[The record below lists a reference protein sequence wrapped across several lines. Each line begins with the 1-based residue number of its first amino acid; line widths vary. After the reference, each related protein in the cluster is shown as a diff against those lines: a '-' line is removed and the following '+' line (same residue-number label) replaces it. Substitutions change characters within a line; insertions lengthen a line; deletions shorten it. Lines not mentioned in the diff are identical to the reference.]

1 MDEFYDIVDSIFDS
15 FVYDIN
21 IMFCVMYSFEYDF
34 EILVYQGFNQTYLT
48 LSRET
53 CIAKFH
59 SRTLLRQ
66 CLQDVYLN
74 FTQCNTQLISGNI
87 N

>member
-1 MDEFYDIVDSIFDS
+1 
-15 FVYDIN
+15 
-21 IMFCVMYSFEYDF
+21 MYSFEYDF

-59 SRTLLRQ
+59 LRTLLHRRSYSVHRT
-66 CLQDVYLN
+66 L
-74 FTQCNTQLISGNI
+74 TQYNTQLKSN
-87 N
+87 NMFKHL